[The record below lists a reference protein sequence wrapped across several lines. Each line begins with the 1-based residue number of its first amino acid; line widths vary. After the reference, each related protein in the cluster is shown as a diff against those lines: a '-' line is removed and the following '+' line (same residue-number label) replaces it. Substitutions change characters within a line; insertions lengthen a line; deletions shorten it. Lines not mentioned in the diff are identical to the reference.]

1 MRCLERFSTPQ
12 LEKIHSGKVRE
23 SFLIDSKTR
32 MIVATDR
39 LSAFDRVLG
48 TPIPHKGAVLTGISN
63 YWFQKTDSIVE
74 NHLVDSVDPNVV
86 LVRETEPIR
95 VEMIVRGYM
104 VGSMWRGYLEGK
116 RVFSG
121 VHVPD
126 GIEKH
131 GKLPEPIITPTTKE
145 KHDREITPE
154 AIVET
159 GLVDSKT
166 YQEMERVSLELF
178 EAGTAALGERNIIL
192 ADTKY
197 EFGLVGRDLV
207 LIDEIHTPDSS
218 RFWYANEYENDRENV
233 AQMDKEF
240 VRTWLLEHE
249 KDGELPNTLPGDVVD
264 ETMKRYLEMY
274 EAIIGMEFGVDRED
288 IKERIYRNLVRA
300 GIIKDGY
307 VAVIMGSTK
316 DLEHSQA
323 IRETIEKYGI
333 MADLRVVSA
342 HKNPEEL
349 VPMAQEYNSSIEPG
363 AAIAV
368 AGLSNGL
375 GGALAANLSI
385 PVFNCP
391 PFKDR
396 LDMLIN
402 INSSLMLPS
411 KTPAATVLAPASA
424 AMAAMR
430 SLNIHRLRDIFND
443 EIREVK
449 KQLLEADHEMR
460 GK

>member
-12 LEKIHSGKVRE
+12 LKKIHTGKVRE
-23 SFLIDSKTR
+23 SFRIDSKTR

-39 LSAFDRVLG
+39 LSAFDRVLD

-63 YWFQKTDSIVE
+63 FWFQKTKDIIE
-74 NHLVDSVDPNVV
+74 NHLVDTIDPNVV

-104 VGSMWRGYLEGK
+104 VGSMWRGYSRGK

-121 VHVPD
+121 VSVPD

-131 GKLPEPIITPTTKE
+131 GRLPEPILTPTTKE

-154 AIVET
+154 AIIDT
-159 GLVDSKT
+159 GLVDRKI
-166 YQEMERVSLELF
+166 YMEMEKISLELF
-178 EAGTAALGERNIIL
+178 EMGTETLREKNIIL

-197 EFGLVGRDLV
+197 EFGLVGRNLV

-218 RFWYANEYENDRENV
+218 RFWYANEYENDRDNV

-249 KDGELPNTLPGDVVD
+249 KDGELPTTLPEDVVA

-274 EAIIGMEFGVDRED
+274 EAIIGMEFGIDHDDV
-288 IKERIYRNLVRA
+288 KERIYRNLVRA
-300 GIIKDGY
+300 GVIKDGY
-307 VAVIMGSTK
+307 VAVIMGSAR
-316 DLEHSQA
+316 DVEHSQA
-323 IRETIEKYGI
+323 IRETIEKYDI

-342 HKNPEEL
+342 HKNPEGII
-349 VPMAQEYNSSIEPG
+349 PMAEEYNSSIEPG

-411 KTPAATVLAPASA
+411 KTPAATVLAPESA

-430 SLNIHRLRDIFND
+430 SLNIHRLRDMFD
-443 EIREVK
+443 EEIRTVK
-449 KQLLEADHEMR
+449 SKLLEADHEMR